1 MGRRC
6 TWTRAEGGRLERT
19 SARAVVEKKEVFCI
33 EVQSGFS
40 SGAVWVVVV
49 ATISKERW
57 ANFQDFPLPKDF
69 IEEAPDFSAVDLDA
83 VVFVPMLEENCDSM
97 KN

>member
-1 MGRRC
+1 M
-6 TWTRAEGGRLERT
+6 
-19 SARAVVEKKEVFCI
+19 VEKKEVFCI

-40 SGAVWVVVV
+40 SGAVWAVVV